1 MARVSTWS
9 FNPTPPTS
17 IDYRPRLHST
27 GIDQAIKGFVKFV
40 FLVFVVCVCVSCS
53 HVFTRC
59 MFVDDREK
67 DERRRRSHSHP
78 GPDYTEQMFLPPGA
92 MRGHHH
98 ISRFQ
103 HFLIHYSSVTFFF
116 SISFSSLS
124 SHALLISGDVRR
136 LSLGANLVSSFCG
149 GMECVD
155 CVSTLQTA
163 PLHRHSSTPL
173 TCCLLASSR
182 ATVWLCNKEL

>member
-1 MARVSTWS
+1 MARVSTWL

-27 GIDQAIKGFVKFV
+27 GIDQAIKGFVKFG

-67 DERRRRSHSHP
+67 DESPVHSHP

-98 ISRFQ
+98 ISRFH
-103 HFLIHYSSVTFFF
+103 HFLIHYSSVTFF
-116 SISFSSLS
+116 SSSPSSSLS

-149 GMECVD
+149 GMECVHA
-155 CVSTLQTA
+155 V
-163 PLHRHSSTPL
+163 
-173 TCCLLASSR
+173 
-182 ATVWLCNKEL
+182 